1 MFWYIILSLTVYV
14 RIDSKNRKTWIFWYT
29 ILSLTVYV
37 RTNSKIQEKKL
48 EAKFGSQEKQR
59 SIGLCLSFKKDLEAK
74 KKKNESGWI
83 CIEEIMLLVDD
94 NCL

>member
-37 RTNSKIQEKKL
+37 RTNSKIQKKNL
-48 EAKFGSQEKQR
+48 EAKKNNYWIMSFLQKGFGSQEK
-59 SIGLCLSFKKDLEAK
+59 KKRFGSKLTK
-74 KKKNESGWI
+74 RR
-83 CIEEIMLLVDD
+83 MRVDGFA
-94 NCL
+94 

>member
-37 RTNSKIQEKKL
+37 RTNSKIQEKNL
-48 EAKFGSQEKQR
+48 EAKFGSQEKQLWDYVFR
-59 SIGLCLSFKKDLEAK
+59 
-74 KKKNESGWI
+74 
-83 CIEEIMLLVDD
+83 
-94 NCL
+94 